1 MAKGQVAVL
10 GLGRFGQQL
19 AQDLQDK
26 GVDVLAIDSDPNR
39 VRESS
44 NSLQHAVQ
52 ADVSDEAAL
61 RELGVQESESVIV
74 AIGGDI
80 QVSLL
85 TTIMLKRMGAQDVVA
100 RARDELHGNA
110 LKQLGANRV
119 VYPELDTAQ
128 RLAHSLSF
136 AAVTDYLEL
145 GDNYGIST
153 VEAKDGMIG
162 RTIEE
167 LGLVHQRNPNELSVV
182 LIIRNN
188 KTEAL
193 IYPDR
198 FERIRTGD
206 ILVLAGMDREFEQLR
221 FGQQDDDEQNGR

>member
-44 NSLQHAVQ
+44 NSLQHVMQ
-52 ADVSDEAAL
+52 ADVSDRAAL
-61 RELGVQESESVIV
+61 NELGVAESDSVIV
-74 AIGGDI
+74 AIGGDV
-80 QVSLL
+80 QTSLL
-85 TTIMLKRMGAQDVVA
+85 TTVLLKDMGAREIVA
-100 RARDELHGNA
+100 RARDQLHGDA
-110 LKQLGANRV
+110 LEKLGADRI

-136 AAVTDYLEL
+136 TAVKDYFEL
-145 GDNYGIST
+145 SGDYGIST
-153 VEAKDGMIG
+153 VVADGPMSG
-162 RTIEE
+162 KTIEE
-167 LGLVHQRNPNELSVV
+167 LGLLHQRNPNELSVV
-182 LIIRNN
+182 LIIRNAS
-188 KTEAL
+188 EAL
-193 IYPDR
+193 INPDR
-198 FERIRTGD
+198 FERIRAGD

-221 FGQQDDDEQNGR
+221 FGQQDDGEQNGR